1 MNSNYPLAAAMIN
14 QINRVDMI
22 ANNLANVNTHGFKQ
36 TSMTEGTF
44 NNYLNKA
51 HNHSPL
57 IEKLNTINNNVP
69 KLDSKFTNDEL
80 GASVQTGN
88 ILDFALKDKDTFF
101 KVQNA
106 NGDVVLTRDGAFKIV
121 DNILVNSE
129 NLPILSADNEPI
141 AIEPGEEFANAI
153 GVVRT
158 NYDNLEKLG
167 NNNYT
172 ILDQNNIEVLGEDN
186 SQYMMQGALEKSNVN
201 SVNTMVALIDAN
213 RRLEQAQKA
222 IQSLGEMSSTLL
234 DKIANNR
241 S

>member
-14 QINRVDMI
+14 QFNRVDMI
-22 ANNLANVNTHGFKQ
+22 SNNLANANTHGYKQ

-44 NNYLNKA
+44 NNYLTKS

-57 IEKLNTINNNVP
+57 VEKLNTINNNVP
-69 KLDSKFTNDEL
+69 KLDSKFTNEDL
-80 GASVQTGN
+80 GALVQTGN
-88 ILDFALKDKDTFF
+88 ALDFALKEKDTFF

-106 NGDVVLTRDGAFKIV
+106 NGETVLTRDGSFKIV
-121 DNILVNSE
+121 NNLLVNSE

-141 AIEPGEEFANAI
+141 AVEEGEEFVNAI
-153 GVVRT
+153 GVVRA

-172 ILDQNNIEVLGEDN
+172 ILDQNNIEELDGDN
-186 SQYMMQGALEKSNVN
+186 TQYMMQGTLEKSNVN
-201 SVNTMVALIDAN
+201 SINTMVALIDAN

-222 IQSLGEMSSTLL
+222 IKSLGEMSTTLL
-234 DKIANNR
+234 DKIANNK
-241 S
+241 